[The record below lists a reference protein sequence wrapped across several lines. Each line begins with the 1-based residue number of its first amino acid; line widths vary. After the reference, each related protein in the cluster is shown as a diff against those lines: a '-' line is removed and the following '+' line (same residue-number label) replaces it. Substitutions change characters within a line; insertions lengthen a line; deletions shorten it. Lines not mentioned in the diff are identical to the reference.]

1 MKQIYAF
8 ESEADYGK
16 YQGTIERFQNRLVAY
31 QQELERNYALNDL
44 PKAIVWTT
52 GELATT
58 IFSEIPI
65 PAFTNKD
72 IMYISPDIKY
82 WRNLFVQQ
90 LEGKENPSIKTFYEN
105 LSEDHIFTIV
115 GHELMHHSDLFVGEF
130 DDDDWEDSIWFEEG
144 MCEYL
149 PRKLILNEV
158 AFNKIANVESELVKM
173 FKNTYGHH
181 SIDAFGEA
189 SYHGNLT
196 SIMFDYW
203 RSFLAVKYLVEE
215 QANHDVKQVFKAYQE
230 WHTNGRKEP
239 LSVYIG
245 IQSFFD

>member
-1 MKQIYAF
+1 
-8 ESEADYGK
+8 
-16 YQGTIERFQNRLVAY
+16 
-31 QQELERNYALNDL
+31 
-44 PKAIVWTT
+44 
-52 GELATT
+52 
-58 IFSEIPI
+58 
-65 PAFTNKD
+65 
-72 IMYISPDIKY
+72 
-82 WRNLFVQQ
+82 
-90 LEGKENPSIKTFYEN
+90 
-105 LSEDHIFTIV
+105 
-115 GHELMHHSDLFVGEF
+115 
-130 DDDDWEDSIWFEEG
+130 

-215 QANHDVKQVFKAYQE
+215 QANYDVKRVFKSYQE
-230 WHTNGRKEP
+230 WHRNGREKP
-239 LSVYIG
+239 LSVYFG
-245 IQSFFD
+245 IQSLFD